1 MDGRRHN
8 QVKGLLW
15 CCCFVAGTAC
25 CGNGNF
31 ERTVGLDVARL
42 TTHEVEEAVLPD
54 SKIGTLLHCGSLCD
68 SPARLG
74 KRLNIAVEDTDRL
87 DRRLRS
93 NYRQL
98 GERLASKLWDDPAG
112 RRVKFDIEGR
122 PGIGLEIPFD

>member
-8 QVKGLLW
+8 QVTGLLF
-15 CCCFVAGTAC
+15 CCSLITASAYG
-25 CGNGNF
+25 GNGNF
-31 ERTVGLDVARL
+31 ERTVGANLARL
-42 TTHEVEEAVLPD
+42 TTHDVRDEALPD
-54 SKIGTLLHCGSLCD
+54 SPIGVRLHCGSLCEN
-68 SPARLG
+68 PVRLS
-74 KRLNIAVEDTDRL
+74 KQLNLKVQDTDRL

-122 PGIGLEIPFD
+122 PGIGLEIPFE